1 MSERAVSHL
10 PNAASWRN
18 PHRAAVAARFAIVT
32 LYLAFAVEPTHAQD
46 ESPSAPSPNSLFHE
60 FSLETIGTSDRL
72 PHAVARCLAQ
82 GADGRLWIGT
92 LGGLASFDG
101 RTIRIH
107 ELPPD
112 EIPRQKWIISAFAAS
127 DGTLWFG
134 GDRRI
139 LRYDGSFRSFGP
151 ADGLPEA
158 LCESIA
164 QDSRGVLYFGMGPH
178 LLSRTG
184 DRFTEIP
191 LESTTDPSTAGG
203 FKVRADRAG
212 NVFVRNDEIVGR
224 LESQGLREIEVSSA
238 EKPALGGFV
247 ASPHGGFWIS
257 DGTSI
262 SLVRDERI
270 ERRLEIPKEFRSAAV
285 ALLEDSAG
293 NLWVGSFYHGIV
305 VFLADGRTLT
315 AKLRDGLP
323 HTHITSLCETATG
336 EIFAGSGGA
345 GLFQFRRRLVRNHV
359 RSDRDSTEN
368 SIVAV
373 QTVGN
378 GRVIATSVAG
388 TVSLVDRD
396 GVTPVLSERGFL
408 DVRAAILRRSG
419 DLVIAVPE
427 SGLLVGRAGT
437 WSDLASSLRYPTQVF
452 CLVEDSQGDLWV
464 GSDRGLLRERGGAF
478 IDLPLGL
485 NSAASVLGIV
495 EDDRGSKIVATDRG
509 VVRVDADDR
518 VTQLADSREGPH
530 PAAVGICKRSD
541 GSIVVSDEG
550 GYILQVDGN
559 ALVSVFDGP
568 VTPNTPLGPMIEDDY
583 SRIWSVTDA
592 GLLCI
597 EWQGGVLQRR
607 RIGRSGGLYTSALR
621 VFGQPRLAKT
631 EDGRIWIAANQH
643 GLLSI
648 DPKTLGPREIE
659 PRLILEAIVSDP
671 KHPPQQAK
679 DGSYSLATSTDL
691 VRLQIAAPDFAEPR
705 LRRYE
710 YRLRD
715 DEDWVDVG
723 DSQQILLHHIPPGDY
738 AVEVRTFAARC
749 GWPDAQLVV
758 RLTLSPHFW
767 QRGGFLLGCALTLL
781 ALLTFAIRNYER
793 RKSRALLAKLDQ
805 QRSIAHERARFE
817 SLFDAT
823 SNLVGF
829 LSRTGEVLRL
839 NPSARSALID
849 LDTVP
854 QRTFDALFPESERR
868 LIVDT
873 ILPTVGAR
881 GSWQGRIHMLGN
893 DRKEFPAQLLIHA
906 HRTTEGGIEYMS
918 WIAHDMSE
926 RVRAAEQRRSLEQ
939 QLQRAQ
945 KAEALGTLAGGIA
958 HDFNNVLTAIL
969 GYAELSR
976 DNIDQPADVELGLS
990 RIVAAAQHARALV
1003 ARIMTFGRARPNT
1016 LRPIEIESVARDA
1029 TELVRAA
1036 LQPNV
1041 VLRCDIQECPSVLI
1055 DETELQQVLV
1065 NLLTNASHAIGD
1077 ANGTIHLTVEPATIT
1092 SPLRCVHRDL
1102 DPGRYVRVRVS
1113 DDGCG
1118 IPSELQERIFDLFF
1132 TTKPQGR
1139 GTGLGLAIVLGSVS
1153 NTGGGILVESREG
1166 RGTTFTLLF
1175 PAFVRAAGPL
1185 TTKAP
1190 ASDRTARS
1198 EAKPAL
1204 AESAL
1209 SILVVDDD
1217 ELAREALV
1225 NLLTRL
1231 GHRVAVHSM
1240 PTDAWNAF
1248 RARPDQIDVVVTDLR
1263 MPEMSGI
1270 DLAKRILSIR
1280 PGMPIVVVTGYG
1292 DTGQLDSIAN
1302 ERVGFL
1308 RKPFTLDELSTCI
1321 ANVLPR
1327 GSLST

>member
-1 MSERAVSHL
+1 MVVS
-10 PNAASWRN
+10 PPQDASSWRQS
-18 PHRAAVAARFAIVT
+18 RRAAAVARSTF
-32 LYLAFAVEPTHAQD
+32 LALQLALASHAVYAQD
-46 ESPSAPSPNSLFHE
+46 EPPIASSPSSLFQE

-72 PHAVARCLAQ
+72 PNAVARCLTQ
-82 GADGRLWIGT
+82 GSDGRLWIGT
-92 LGGLASFDG
+92 LSGLASFDG
-101 RTIRIH
+101 RAIRIH
-107 ELPPD
+107 DLPQD
-112 EIPRQKWIISAFAAS
+112 EIPRESWIISAFTAS

-139 LRYDGSFRSFGP
+139 LRYDGTFTSFGP

-158 LCESIA
+158 LCESTA
-164 QDSRGVLYFGMGPH
+164 QDARGTLYFGMGSH

-191 LESTTDPSTAGG
+191 LHGIRGSPTAGG
-203 FKVRADRAG
+203 WKVRADRSG
-212 NVFVRNDEIVGR
+212 NVFVRNDERVGR
-224 LESQGLREIEVSSA
+224 LDSETLREIVIPGA
-238 EKPALGGFV
+238 EKPAFGGFV

-257 DGTSI
+257 DGAAI
-262 SLVRDERI
+262 SLVRDERV
-270 ERRLEIPKEFRSAAV
+270 ERRLELPQEFRGAAV

-336 EIFAGSGGA
+336 DVFAGSGGA
-345 GLFQFRRRLVRNHV
+345 GLFQFRRRLVRNHL
-359 RSDRDSTEN
+359 RSDRDSSEN

-373 QTVGN
+373 QTIGQ

-388 TVSLVDRD
+388 TVSIVDRES
-396 GVTPVLSERGFL
+396 VAPVLSDRAFL
-408 DVRAAILRRSG
+408 DVRAAILRRNG

-437 WSDLASSLRYPTQVF
+437 WSELASPLRYPVQVF
-452 CLVEDSQGDLWV
+452 CLIEDAQGELWV
-464 GSDRGLLRERGGAF
+464 GGDRGLLRERGGTF
-478 IDLPLGL
+478 IDLSPALTPG
-485 NSAASVLGIV
+485 ATVLGIV
-495 EDDRGSKIVATDRG
+495 EEEHGSKIVATDRG
-509 VVRVDADDR
+509 VFRVASDDR
-518 VTQLADSREGPH
+518 VTRLADAREVPH
-530 PAAVGICKRSD
+530 PAAVGICKRRD

-550 GYILQVDGN
+550 GYILRVDGN

-568 VTPNTPLGPMIEDDY
+568 VTPNTPLGPMIEDDQ

-597 EWQGGVLQRR
+597 EWQSGTLQRR
-607 RIGRSGGLYTSALR
+607 RIGRSGGLYSSALR

-631 EDGRIWIAANQH
+631 EDGTIWIAANQH

-648 DPKTLGPREIE
+648 DPNVIGPREIE
-659 PRLILEAIVSDP
+659 PRLILEAIVPDS
-671 KHPPQQAK
+671 KHLLQRTK
-679 DGSYSLATSTDL
+679 DGRYALPASTDL

-723 DSQQILLHHIPPGDY
+723 DSQQILLHHLPPGDY
-738 AVEVRTFAARC
+738 SVEVRTFAARC
-749 GWPDAQLVV
+749 GWPDAQIVV
-758 RLTLSPHFW
+758 PLTLAPHFW
-767 QRGGFLLGCALTLL
+767 QRRGFTLGCALALL
-781 ALLTFAIRNYER
+781 ALLTFVIRNYER
-793 RKSRALLAKLDQ
+793 RKSRALLAKLEQ

-829 LSRTGEVLRL
+829 ASRTGEILRL

-849 LDTVP
+849 VDTLS

-881 GSWQGRIHMLGN
+881 GSWQGRIHMLGS
-893 DRKEFPAQLLIHA
+893 DRQEFPVQLLIHA
-906 HRTTEGGIEYMS
+906 HRTTEGGIEYLS

-926 RVRAAEQRRSLEQ
+926 RVRAAEQRRSLEL

-976 DNIDQPADVELGLS
+976 DHIDQPSDVELGLS

-1029 TELVRAA
+1029 IELVRGA
-1036 LQPNV
+1036 LAPNV
-1041 VLRCDIQECPSVLI
+1041 ELRCDLVECPSVLI
-1055 DETELQQVLV
+1055 DETEFQQVLV
-1065 NLLTNASHAIGD
+1065 NLLTNASHAIGS
-1077 ANGTIHLTVEPATIT
+1077 AGGTIHLTLEPTT
-1092 SPLRCVHRDL
+1092 VRSPLRCVHRDL

-1113 DDGCG
+1113 DDGGG
-1118 IPSELQERIFDLFF
+1118 IPAELQERIFDPFF

-1139 GTGLGLAIVLGSVS
+1139 GTGLGLAVVLGSVS
-1153 NTGGGILVESREG
+1153 NAGGGILVESREG

-1175 PAFVRAAGPL
+1175 PAFVSAANVPPP
-1185 TTKAP
+1185 KSSV
-1190 ASDRTARS
+1190 SDRTKRTDP
-1198 EAKPAL
+1198 KPAL
-1204 AESAL
+1204 AVSAH

-1231 GHRVAVHSM
+1231 GHRVVVHSTPM
-1240 PTDAWNAF
+1240 EAWNAL
-1248 RARPDQIDVVVTDLR
+1248 RARPDHFDLVITDLR

-1292 DTGQLDSIAN
+1292 NPGEIDSIAN

-1308 RKPFTLDELSTCI
+1308 RKPFTLEELSTCL

-1327 GSLST
+1327 GSLSA